1 VTRWEI
7 FSWGLGGSLAVE
19 IVEFMK
25 LYYRTRFSLPFRYR
39 LWHFYLLRVL
49 LACLGGGLAIAY
61 GIDKPLLA
69 ANIGAATPL
78 LIEALTRNLGSTSL
92 NDESG

>member
-1 VTRWEI
+1 M
-7 FSWGLGGSLAVE
+7 E

-25 LYYRTRFSLPFRYR
+25 HYYKRRFSLPFRYR

-49 LACLGGGLAIAY
+49 LSCVGGGLAIAY

-78 LIEALTRNLGSTSL
+78 LIEALSKNLGEPQSAD
-92 NDESG
+92 NGDQQ